1 MSQFLG
7 FDVTSIIFLIIAVVL
22 FLRLRDVLGTRTGN
36 EADPF
41 DPFADRESAEE
52 KAPRQ
57 SDPVHDDVGD
67 NVIAL
72 PDRNES
78 EKESEEEKTKRIEQ
92 IAPAGSSLNKAL
104 SQLMAMDRNFDPK
117 SFIAGA
123 RTAYE
128 MIVTAYAQGDRKTL
142 KKLLA
147 SDVFT
152 GFSAAL
158 DEREA
163 NKLRVEFTFIG
174 IDKSSI
180 IEAEVAGKDAQITVR
195 FVSSITSCTKDD
207 IGHVIEGDPNAVE
220 EVTDIWT
227 FSRDVTSRN
236 PNWKLI
242 GTESAQ

>member
-7 FDVTSIIFLIIAVVL
+7 FDLTSVVFLIIAVVL
-22 FLRLRDVLGTRTGN
+22 FWRLKDVLGTRTGN

-41 DPFADRESAEE
+41 DPFSDHESREE
-52 KAPRQ
+52 KKAP
-57 SDPVHDDVGD
+57 HADDTGD

-72 PDRNES
+72 PERVDNER
-78 EKESEEEKTKRIEQ
+78 ESTEEKSKRIEK
-92 IAPAGSSLNKAL
+92 IAPEGSSLNAAL
-104 SQLMAMDRNFDPK
+104 SQLMVMDRNFDPDTFL
-117 SFIAGA
+117 SGA

-142 KKLLA
+142 KQLLA
-147 SDVFT
+147 ADVFA

-158 DEREA
+158 DDREA
-163 NKLRVEFTFIG
+163 NKLRVDFTFIG
-174 IDKSSI
+174 INKSSI
-180 IEAEVAGKDAQITVR
+180 VEAEVAGNEAQITVR
-195 FVSSITSCTKDD
+195 FVSSITSCTKDEV
-207 IGHVIEGDPNAVE
+207 GHVIEGDPNAVE
-220 EVTDIWT
+220 DVTDIWT